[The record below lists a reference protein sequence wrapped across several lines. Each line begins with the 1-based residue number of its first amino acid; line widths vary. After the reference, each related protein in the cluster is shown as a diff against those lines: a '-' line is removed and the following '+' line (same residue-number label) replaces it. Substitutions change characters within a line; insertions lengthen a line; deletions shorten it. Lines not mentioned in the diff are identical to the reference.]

1 MRNDL
6 FERIQLCKGDFEN
19 WIINFFEMATNIKN
33 QIWQSTM
40 KQEKQ
45 KGLCSS
51 RYKWKCGSAEFLMN
65 TQVTLQTLCSIRHLN
80 IFRNTG
86 WLQSDCF
93 SHLVCHYEIS
103 SRTVMM
109 LFMDLFF
116 FSKISKLKIE
126 EFNDGNGKAT
136 PTKQRESLLYLLI
149 PRNIQ
154 LY

>member
-1 MRNDL
+1 MEMRNDL

-33 QIWQSTM
+33 QIWKLTL
-40 KQEKQ
+40 KHETE
-45 KGLCSS
+45 KGLCDS
-51 RYKWKCGSAEFLMN
+51 RYKWKCGSAVFLMN

-109 LFMDLFF
+109 LFMDLFSF
-116 FSKISKLKIE
+116 QK
-126 EFNDGNGKAT
+126 
-136 PTKQRESLLYLLI
+136 
-149 PRNIQ
+149 
-154 LY
+154 